1 MPVTVPPSG
10 RRESVPATTTPI
22 TTPAATPP
30 VPPRR
35 QPLQLALILV
45 AAFMVVLDFSI
56 VNVALPSIERE
67 LRMPAD
73 AVQWIVT
80 GYAISFGGLLILG
93 GRAADLFGRRRM
105 FVAGLVAFSLAS
117 LAGGLAKD
125 TALLIAARVVQGAG
139 AAVVAPA
146 ALSLI
151 TTGFPE
157 GPERTRAIGLYGA
170 VSSVGFVAGQVLGGV
185 LVQLTSWRAVFL
197 VNVPVGLIAA
207 ALSPAVLGAA
217 KASAAKA
224 SAAKAS
230 AAKASVA
237 TASAAGARAAR
248 VARRLDVRGALLIT
262 SAVTLLVLAVS
273 QGVVLGWT
281 SPLVIAAAVVAAV
294 ATAAFV
300 RAEARHPEPLIRPA
314 LLHRRGLRDGTTLAF
329 LLGLWNG
336 GEMLVLSLYLQQ
348 VLHESPLFTGLVIA
362 PQGVVGFVAGV
373 FGPRL
378 AGRIGVRRLLVLT
391 AAAAAAGF
399 LVLTQLPAAGY
410 SPVLFVVTLI
420 GFGTAGT
427 ALGSTVLASRGMADS
442 DQGLVGGMINTSRQI
457 GAAVG
462 AALLPA
468 VAEAVSRGGGVSGD
482 RAAMFT
488 AALAALAA
496 TVVAWRAARPVP
508 VRAAGLSRTARV
520 IRPALSSRTPYS
532 TVEGR
537 VGCGKEG
544 SMGFEHILVERS
556 GDFATITMNRP
567 QRRNALSLA
576 HMRELITAFGDVGN
590 SDALGIVLAG
600 AGPVFSSGHDLSEV
614 AAGDLPQIRS
624 LLTTC
629 TELMT
634 LMQAVP
640 QPVVARVHGLAT
652 AAGCQLVATADLA
665 VASEDAG
672 FAAPGGKG
680 GWFCHTPMVAIAR
693 NVGRKRAAELAMSG
707 DVIDAHTALD
717 WGLVN
722 RVVPAAQLDSAVQ
735 DLLDRVTKGSAE
747 SKGIGK
753 QALYAQIDLDQPKAY
768 AYAVEV
774 MAATSQLPEAR
785 EWMQAFL
792 EKRKPNWDRGR
803 P

>member
-1 MPVTVPPSG
+1 MPATVPPSG
-10 RRESVPATTTPI
+10 RLESPTPASP
-22 TTPAATPP
+22 TPAAQTPAEQAP

-93 GRAADLFGRRRM
+93 GRAADLLGRRRM
-105 FVAGLVAFSLAS
+105 FVAGLVAFCMAS
-117 LAGGLAKD
+117 LAGGLAQD
-125 TALLIAARVVQGAG
+125 TVLLIAARVVQGAR

-207 ALSPAVLGAA
+207 ALSPAVLGPA
-217 KASAAKA
+217 K
-224 SAAKAS
+224 
-230 AAKASVA
+230 
-237 TASAAGARAAR
+237 ARAAR

-262 SAVTLLVLAVS
+262 SAVTLLVFAVS

-281 SPLVIAAAVVAAV
+281 SPLVIAAVVVAAV
-294 ATAAFV
+294 TTAGFAK
-300 RAEARHPEPLIRPA
+300 AESRHPEPLIRPA
-314 LLHRRGLRDGTTLAF
+314 LLHRKGLRDGTTLAF

-348 VLHESPLFTGLVIA
+348 VLHESPLFTGLIIA
-362 PQGVVGFVAGV
+362 PQGVVGFAAGV

-496 TVVAWRAARPVP
+496 TAVAWRAARPVTA
-508 VRAAGLSRTARV
+508 RAAGLSRTGRV
-520 IRPALSSRTPYS
+520 IRPGLSPCAAACSAPS
-532 TVEGR
+532 
-537 VGCGKEG
+537 
-544 SMGFEHILVERS
+544 
-556 GDFATITMNRP
+556 
-567 QRRNALSLA
+567 
-576 HMRELITAFGDVGN
+576 
-590 SDALGIVLAG
+590 
-600 AGPVFSSGHDLSEV
+600 
-614 AAGDLPQIRS
+614 AAGS
-624 LLTTC
+624 
-629 TELMT
+629 
-634 LMQAVP
+634 
-640 QPVVARVHGLAT
+640 AR
-652 AAGCQLVATADLA
+652 
-665 VASEDAG
+665 
-672 FAAPGGKG
+672 P
-680 GWFCHTPMVAIAR
+680 
-693 NVGRKRAAELAMSG
+693 
-707 DVIDAHTALD
+707 
-717 WGLVN
+717 
-722 RVVPAAQLDSAVQ
+722 
-735 DLLDRVTKGSAE
+735 
-747 SKGIGK
+747 
-753 QALYAQIDLDQPKAY
+753 
-768 AYAVEV
+768 
-774 MAATSQLPEAR
+774 
-785 EWMQAFL
+785 
-792 EKRKPNWDRGR
+792 
-803 P
+803 